1 MHRSGLDVGAVIAFV
16 MFDERVAQ
24 PIISLSQTPLNWVST
39 LLNSRRLEPYVTPE
53 EPQSVLWT
61 SDELALRNV
70 TIRAGNRTVFERY
83 TQKCPHRESS

>member
-39 LLNSRRLEPYVTPE
+39 LLKAVGAVRDARRT
-53 EPQSVLWT
+53 SVCLV
-61 SDELALRNV
+61 D
-70 TIRAGNRTVFERY
+70 
-83 TQKCPHRESS
+83 